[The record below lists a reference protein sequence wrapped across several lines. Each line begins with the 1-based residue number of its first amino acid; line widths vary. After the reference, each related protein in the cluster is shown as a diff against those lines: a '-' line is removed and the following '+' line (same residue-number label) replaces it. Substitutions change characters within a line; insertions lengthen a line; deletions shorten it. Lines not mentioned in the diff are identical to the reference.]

1 MGVYLNPGNSGFQE
15 IRNGRYVDKSGLISL
30 VNRTIG
36 TKQKLICI
44 SRPRRFG
51 KSFAAQMLCAYYDRT
66 CDSSGLFCDLSIA
79 LDEKLNGSYQKHLNK
94 YDVIYLDM
102 ANIMG
107 KAAPQDILAF
117 IETRVTE
124 ELLEAYPDLK
134 AGKAFD
140 ETLLM
145 AAELTGHKFIM
156 LIDEWDAPI
165 RETPEIQKMYLQFL
179 RTLFKGSGT
188 TDRIFAAAYMTG
200 ILPIR
205 KDGSQSAISD
215 FQELTMVFPG
225 DFAEY
230 VGFTEK
236 EVKELCQEYEN
247 DFLAMKQWY
256 DGYILEGAGSVYN
269 PNSVMRALHE
279 HRFRSYWTE
288 TSASKSLM
296 EYISLDFDGMS
307 RTAAQLLGGIEVP
320 VDTNGFSNDLVTFR
334 DRDDVL
340 TLLIHLGYLAYNEE
354 TQSVRIPNE
363 EIRLEFT
370 RAVRGVKRDETIR
383 RVRESDQLIY
393 DTIHQNEEAVAD
405 QIEKI
410 HAEETALLFYNNEQ
424 ALRSVIKLAYFS
436 YKDHYL
442 KFEELPAGDGYADL
456 VYLPKKGSL
465 VPALVIELKWNQSAK
480 GAIDQI
486 REKRYPEALRDYGG
500 DVLLVGIGYDK
511 NAGAGKRKHTCKIE
525 KALL

>member
-1 MGVYLNPGNSGFQE
+1 MGIYLNPGNSGFQE

-51 KSFAAQMLCAYYDRT
+51 KSYAAQMLCAYYDRT

-79 LDEKLNGSYQKHLNK
+79 SDEKLNGSYQKHLNK

-102 ANIMG
+102 TNIMG
-107 KAAPQDILAF
+107 KAAPQDMLAF

-145 AAELTGHKFIM
+145 AVELTGHKFIM

-179 RTLFKGSGT
+179 RMLFKGSGT

-215 FQELTMVFPG
+215 FRELTMVFPG

-256 DGYILEGAGSVYN
+256 DGYVLEGAGSIYN

-436 YKDHYL
+436 YKDYYL

-486 REKRYPEALRDYGG
+486 REKRYPEVLRDYGG